1 MPTLT
6 VDRCC
11 EQLFYFSCFALAF
24 ALPYHPLHLLLNKYH
39 TDLSA
44 LGGHDGYGSPAADD
58 VGHYLHHKHFECNYA
73 SIDTF
78 SICLLSVSLTLKA
91 SLFQGFS
98 FPNYLDR
105 LAGTYENG
113 DRFLN
118 AAERKELGLP
128 PKKPKAALDAKTE

>member
-58 VGHYLHHKHFECNYA
+58 VGHYLHHKHFECNCKIA
-73 SIDTF
+73 
-78 SICLLSVSLTLKA
+78 TL
-91 SLFQGFS
+91 F
-98 FPNYLDR
+98 LD
-105 LAGTYENG
+105 
-113 DRFLN
+113 
-118 AAERKELGLP
+118 LP
-128 PKKPKAALDAKTE
+128 CSPSR

>member
-58 VGHYLHHKHFECNYA
+58 VGHYLHHKHFECNCK
-73 SIDTF
+73 IVTLF
-78 SICLLSVSLTLKA
+78 SRFAVLSVSLTLKVPLQTA
-91 SLFQGFS
+91 SRS
-98 FPNYLDR
+98 PI
-105 LAGTYENG
+105 T
-113 DRFLN
+113 
-118 AAERKELGLP
+118 
-128 PKKPKAALDAKTE
+128 

>member
-24 ALPYHPLHLLLNKYH
+24 VVPYHPLHLLLNKYH

-58 VGHYLHHKHFECNYA
+58 VGHYLHHKHFECNY
-73 SIDTF
+73 
-78 SICLLSVSLTLKA
+78 
-91 SLFQGFS
+91 GFS